1 MAEKFKLQTVLKY
14 RKILEDQAQ
23 QRLSELLAAEVRL
36 QQQIDETRARLGQL
50 GAQLQQKQQAGLT
63 ILELRL
69 YEDQIDHYR
78 QQNEHLQIQQKE
90 LTQQLNERRQELLI
104 AARERKII
112 EKLKEKQLAEYLRK
126 MDSRERVM
134 LDEISL
140 RQKGG
145 QR

>member
-36 QQQIDETRARLGQL
+36 QQQIDETRMRLGQL

-78 QQNEHLQIQQKE
+78 QQNEHLQIQQNE
-90 LTQQLNERRQELLI
+90 LIQQLNERRQELLI

>member
-14 RKILEDQAQ
+14 RKTLEEQAQ
-23 QRLSELLAAEVRL
+23 QRLAELLAAE
-36 QQQIDETRARLGQL
+36 ARLKEAQAVVCSQL
-50 GAQLQQKQQAGLT
+50 EGLTRQLEEKQQAGLS

-69 YEDQIDHYR
+69 YEDQIVHQR
-78 QQNEHLQIQQKE
+78 QQSERLQLQHEE
-90 LTQQLNERRQELLI
+90 LRLQLQARREELMV
-104 AARERKII
+104 AARERKMI

-126 MDSRERVM
+126 LDRKERNE

-145 QR
+145 HK